1 MTLTCNACDG
11 PVQVYDDN
19 GAEYPETRI
28 EWLRCQDCGHEQKNV
43 LVA

>member
-19 GAEYPETRI
+19 GAEIPRRESSFFGVRTAATNSETSS
-28 EWLRCQDCGHEQKNV
+28 
-43 LVA
+43 